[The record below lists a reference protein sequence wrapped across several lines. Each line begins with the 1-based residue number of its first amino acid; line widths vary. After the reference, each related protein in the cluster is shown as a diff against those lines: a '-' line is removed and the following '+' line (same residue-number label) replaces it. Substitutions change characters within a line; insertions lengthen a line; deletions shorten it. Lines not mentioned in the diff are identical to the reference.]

1 MKLYSLLVIFLF
13 SCATV
18 VKVPVVE
25 TMPPDFLNIMKGGRN
40 VAIYVDAPEGSDA
53 GKESADPKSTIY
65 GAIESALIEYRYFR
79 LVDVK
84 SKPERL
90 KEVALSQLLGD
101 VKGIVAELSLDGV
114 LYLDVPQTPQSECK
128 SSIDKIKKTRCTKTN
143 KEGKCLQYQEY
154 YVNLYIKTLYYTVF
168 VRAKLVNVFTGRS
181 IVFTNVEPAV
191 LKNSSEVL
199 VSCPSETEGYSKALK
214 IAANN
219 IARSVSPKM
228 VDYKIPLLTSADGV
242 TISENKSEVKKYL
255 KSGVEW
261 ASADPPDYESAK
273 KDWEKALSVSDK
285 TSTDAH
291 WNLAVYYW
299 FSGDIEKAN
308 EFFEKAIEIGGPDW
322 LSSKN
327 RNIFTKFKQERERFR
342 MEKGM

>member
-1 MKLYSLLVIFLF
+1 MKLYSLLVLFLF

-18 VKVPVVE
+18 VKIPVVE
-25 TMPPDFLNIMKGGRN
+25 TMPPDFLTIMKGGRN
-40 VAIYVDAPEGSDA
+40 VAIYVDVESSDA
-53 GKESADPKSTIY
+53 GRESDPKATIF
-65 GAIESALIEYRYFR
+65 GAVETALTEYRYFR

-90 KEVALSQLLGD
+90 KEVALSQMLGD
-101 VKGIVAELSLDGV
+101 VKGIIEELSLDGV
-114 LYLDVPQTPQSECK
+114 LYLDVPQPPGGECK
-128 SSIDKIKKTRCTKTN
+128 SGIDRIKKTRCTKTN

-154 YVNLYIKTLYYTVF
+154 YVNLYVKTLSYTVF

-181 IVFTNVEPAV
+181 IIFTNVEPAI
-191 LKNSSEVL
+191 LKNSSEVHA
-199 VSCPSETEGYSKALK
+199 SCPSETEGYSKALK

-219 IARSVSPKM
+219 IVKNVSPRM
-228 VDYKIPLLTSADGV
+228 IDYKIPLLTSTDGV
-242 TISENKSEVKKYL
+242 TISENKSAVKSYL

-261 ASADPPDYESAK
+261 ASADPPDYEAAK
-273 KDWEKALSVSDK
+273 KDWEKALSLSDR

-308 EFFEKAIEIGGPDW
+308 EFFEKAVDIGGPDW

-327 RNIFTKFKQERERFR
+327 RNIFTKFKQERERFK